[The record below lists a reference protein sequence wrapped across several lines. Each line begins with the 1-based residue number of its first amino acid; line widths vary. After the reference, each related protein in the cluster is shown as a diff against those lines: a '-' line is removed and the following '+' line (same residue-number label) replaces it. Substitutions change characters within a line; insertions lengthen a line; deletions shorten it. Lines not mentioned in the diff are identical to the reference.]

1 MYRQTIMVIG
11 RIVESVP
18 ADFESHDGDLPSP
31 EIICEQFTDDCYGSS
46 SALLLDILFF
56 FKKLSENHLIM
67 VLLRHC
73 YFLILFYFIFYFFNP
88 GAAGHIRLTVA
99 DYISLFSEPQTI
111 PIHIRI

>member
-1 MYRQTIMVIG
+1 MVIG

-56 FKKLSENHLIM
+56 F
-67 VLLRHC
+67 
-73 YFLILFYFIFYFFNP
+73 
-88 GAAGHIRLTVA
+88 
-99 DYISLFSEPQTI
+99 
-111 PIHIRI
+111 